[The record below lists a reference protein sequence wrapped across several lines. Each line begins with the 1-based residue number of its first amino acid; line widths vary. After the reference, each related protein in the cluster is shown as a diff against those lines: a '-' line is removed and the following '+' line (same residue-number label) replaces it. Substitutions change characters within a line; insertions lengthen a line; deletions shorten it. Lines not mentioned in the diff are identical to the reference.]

1 MPRSRSRI
9 FAVKPFVL
17 HAMARSELTPGS
29 LCARGR
35 CNPPRLV
42 MTSHVTAASFSLAGG
57 PRSPLSLSLS
67 LSLCFCSSARAQGVR
82 GPCRRARAA
91 FNC

>member
-67 LSLCFCSSARAQGVR
+67 QLVLLLVGARAGGSRAVPPRPRGV
-82 GPCRRARAA
+82 
-91 FNC
+91 